1 MFWRKMLNNK
11 TKLEILIVK
20 SSQVV
25 RSSFAKLFMELN
37 KRKTWHYIMLSAM
50 PGTFLR
56 ICQPGVKINRE
67 ISIQPPQVFHLNTD
81 KRGGGV
87 GGGGGS
93 EKTRWLPPPSHRN
106 SCSRPFTRKN
116 GIILTAKRSIYKEKS
131 ETRQEKVNL
140 QLFLQRLYI

>member
-1 MFWRKMLNNK
+1 M
-11 TKLEILIVK
+11 LIVK

-87 GGGGGS
+87 GGGVRKHHGCPSLQG
-93 EKTRWLPPPSHRN
+93 WLPGVVRTTDIWRIHRN
-106 SCSRPFTRKN
+106 SCSRPFTQKN
-116 GIILTAKRSIYKEKS
+116 GIIITAKRIIYKEKS